1 MPELLNKTRLG
12 VNRFRLR
19 QRPGLPPGVR
29 PTGVRPAR
37 SGGLSVGRIT
47 RLCVAFLAFL
57 SLSTV
62 VGCGG
67 DGTTQPGS
75 LRFGQ
80 VGEIRVTVVQP
91 LIVVSS
97 GLQTNQASAQGELQQ
112 VFTWSSSGAWQLRES
127 VSYLG
132 VVGDEDLA
140 QSPSNPA
147 FYQGAYAA
155 LITQLNDNA
164 ATKLFVEGLDPNLD
178 PDCFGDGIESRSKVI
193 VQMDDQTTG
202 ARMRWTRCA
211 DGTLGELSPGGA
223 GPDADASRVIQAAVL
238 ARDFGLG
245 DQWQS
250 KYIGTLPFATLERGE
265 DSKAPGLTGPLVF
278 RQGTG
283 PTAQTNAQQAFA
295 DFWRAHKGGV
305 DALPPQVD
313 WLNQMV
319 LVGAIG
325 PVQEAGDS
333 VEVRRIVGDVLGTTL
348 VEIYERQPGD
358 FCSPASKVQTPYHI
372 VVAPRVSTLVRFASA
387 RVERVPCI

>member
-1 MPELLNKTRLG
+1 
-12 VNRFRLR
+12 V
-19 QRPGLPPGVR
+19 RPGSG
-29 PTGVRPAR
+29 PAR
-37 SGGLSVGRIT
+37 LSI
-47 RLCVAFLAFL
+47 AL
-57 SLSTV
+57 SAIALFATLGACSS
-62 VGCGG
+62 
-67 DGTTQPGS
+67 DGSTQPGS

-91 LIVVSS
+91 LIVVGS
-97 GLQTNQASAQGELQQ
+97 GLNTNQASAEGELQQ
-112 VFTWSSSGAWQLRES
+112 VFTWSSNGAWQLRES
-127 VSYLG
+127 VSYQG
-132 VVGDEDLA
+132 VIGDEDLA

-164 ATKLFVEGLDPNLD
+164 ATKLFVDGLEQGLD
-178 PDCFGDGIESRSKVI
+178 PDCFGEGIESRSKVI
-193 VQMDDQTTG
+193 VQLDDRTTG
-202 ARMRWTRCA
+202 ARARWIRCA
-211 DGTLGELSPGGA
+211 EGTLGELTPEGA
-223 GPDADASRVIQAAVL
+223 GPEANDSRVIQAAVL

-265 DSKAPGLTGPLVF
+265 DSKATGLTGPLVF
-278 RQGTG
+278 RLGTG
-283 PTAQTNAQQAFA
+283 PTAQTNAPQAFA
-295 DFWRAHKGGV
+295 SFWREHKGGG
-305 DALPPQVD
+305 DAPPPQVD
-313 WLNQMV
+313 WQKQMV

-333 VEVRRIVGDVLGTTL
+333 VEVRRVVGDVLGTTL

-372 VVAPRVSTLVRFASA
+372 VVAPRVSTLVRFATP